1 MIIYGLQSIGKLSY
15 FIVTRAFS
23 FQLLEKY
30 VYYIIVVG
38 AICVIYIVISPLIR
52 WLVSLY
58 SIRLLSYIVS
68 SLFIVTLIL
77 IGVYVRDDL
86 EGAFFS
92 ILELTLQC
100 LSFFG
105 MVLLVSHLFKHVMY
119 KNKQK
124 SSYK

>member
-86 EGAFFS
+86 EGTFFS

>member
-1 MIIYGLQSIGKLSY
+1 MIIYGLQSIDKLSY
-15 FIVTRAFS
+15 FIMTRAFS

-30 VYYIIVVG
+30 VYYIIVMS
-38 AICVIYIVISPLIR
+38 AICVIYIVISPFIR

-68 SLFIVTLIL
+68 SLFIVTMIL
-77 IGVYVRDDL
+77 VGVYVRDDL
-86 EGAFFS
+86 GGTLFS

-105 MVLLVSHLFKHVMY
+105 IVLLVSHIFKHVMY
-119 KNKQK
+119 KSKQK

>member
-1 MIIYGLQSIGKLSY
+1 VIIYGLQSIDKLSY
-15 FIVTRAFS
+15 FIMTRAFS

-30 VYYIIVVG
+30 VYYIIVMS
-38 AICVIYIVISPLIR
+38 AICVIYIVISPFIR

-68 SLFIVTLIL
+68 SLFIVTMIL
-77 IGVYVRDDL
+77 VGVYVRDDL
-86 EGAFFS
+86 GGTLFS

-105 MVLLVSHLFKHVMY
+105 IVLLVSHIFKHVMY
-119 KNKQK
+119 KSKQK

>member
-1 MIIYGLQSIGKLSY
+1 M
-15 FIVTRAFS
+15 TRAFS

-30 VYYIIVVG
+30 VYYIIVMS
-38 AICVIYIVISPLIR
+38 AICVIYIVISPFIR

-68 SLFIVTLIL
+68 SLFIVTMIL
-77 IGVYVRDDL
+77 VGVYVRDDL
-86 EGAFFS
+86 GGTLFS

-105 MVLLVSHLFKHVMY
+105 IVLLVSHIFKHVMY
-119 KNKQK
+119 KSKQK